1 MQESRKCNVA
11 LWDDLWETQ
20 TFYFTKFYF
29 TELFQTNTDT
39 LGQKKEVMIMILM
52 TLTLFSRLLYYKKF

>member
-39 LGQKKEVMIMILM
+39 LGQKKLWDFNDLDLIFKVTIL
-52 TLTLFSRLLYYKKF
+52 